1 MLPVAQASGSQSRRH
16 LPNASPAG
24 PVELARLL
32 LERTHTLTDNT
43 AALVAL
49 TSGIVSTYVTN
60 NRANPDELPALIQ
73 SVHAALKAID
83 APEPEPSEEV
93 AKPTAAQVR
102 RSVTDKG
109 LVSFLDGKTYQ
120 SLTRHLKGQGLTPAA
135 YREQFGLQDDYPM
148 VAPAYSARRSVIAKS
163 LGLGRKRHADEKT
176 HAPKTRKPRA
186 PKTS

>member
-1 MLPVAQASGSQSRRH
+1 M
-16 LPNASPAG
+16 
-24 PVELARLL
+24 
-32 LERTHTLTDNT
+32 TDTT

-49 TSGIVSTYVTN
+49 TSSIVSTYVTN

-73 SVHAALKAID
+73 LVHAALQSID
-83 APEPEPSEEV
+83 APELEPAEEV

-163 LGLGRKRHADEKT
+163 LGLGRKHQANHKAST
-176 HAPKTRKPRA
+176 PTARKPRA

>member
-1 MLPVAQASGSQSRRH
+1 M
-16 LPNASPAG
+16 
-24 PVELARLL
+24 
-32 LERTHTLTDNT
+32 TDNT

-73 SVHAALKAID
+73 SVHAALQAID
-83 APEPEPSEEV
+83 APEPEPAEEV

-102 RSVTDKG
+102 RSVTDNG

-120 SLTRHLKGQGLTPAA
+120 SLTRHLKGRGLTPAA
-135 YREQFGLQDDYPM
+135 YREQFGLPDDYPI

-163 LGLGRKRHADEKT
+163 LGLGRKPQANAK
-176 HAPKTRKPRA
+176 APASKARNTRA
-186 PKTS
+186 PKISQPPA